1 MMSTSG
7 QIAFLMDLYEK
18 GIVTEKDTDGIPM
31 KWDNVEAMYI
41 MIEKIANRE
50 SCGAIFAE
58 GIVKAAEK
66 IGKGADKYAYHIRGL
81 EPSSH
86 SLYHPGWAVGSAI
99 SETGDAI
106 RAGSVFGRHH
116 FPKPETDLHEAL
128 NNYLYTEK
136 MSMHI
141 PDFLGLCRF
150 VVGYLPDPYYG
161 VDTMAKLASCI
172 TGINIDE
179 DMLYMYC
186 DRKINLS
193 RAFDVREGI
202 TRNDDSIPERF
213 FKEPSPVKG
222 KPLDRDTFNK
232 MIEEA
237 YAVRGWDSN
246 GIPKRE
252 TLLKVGLEDVAD
264 DLEERKFIRR

>member
-1 MMSTSG
+1 
-7 QIAFLMDLYEK
+7 
-18 GIVTEKDTDGIPM
+18 
-31 KWDNVEAMYI
+31 
-41 MIEKIANRE
+41 MIEKIAKRE
-50 SCGAIFAE
+50 GCGEIFAN

-66 IGKGADKYAYHIRGL
+66 IGKGADKYAYHIRGI

-106 RAGSVFGRHH
+106 RAGSVLGRHH
-116 FPKPETDLHEAL
+116 FPSPETNLSEAL
-128 NNYLYTEK
+128 SKYIHSEK
-136 MSMHI
+136 MSSHI

-161 VDTMAKLASCI
+161 VDTMAKLASCV
-172 TGINIDE
+172 TGKNIDE
-179 DMLYMYC
+179 DMLYIYS

-202 TRNDDSIPERF
+202 TRKDDIIPERF
-213 FKEPSPVKG
+213 FKEPSPVRG
-222 KPLDRDTFNK
+222 RPLDWDTFNQ
-232 MIEEA
+232 MLEEA

-246 GIPKRE
+246 GIPTRE
-252 TLLKVGLEDVAD
+252 TLEKLGLKDVAD
-264 DLEERKFIRR
+264 DLEERKLIER